1 MYICPVCKKA
11 LELKNNSF
19 VCENN
24 HCFDIARQ
32 GYVNLLTT
40 VGHNPK
46 NAGDNKNMVTARTK
60 FLEKDYYKPLA
71 LKLSEIIGGSHTVID
86 SGCGEGYYTTLCAKN
101 NPDTQF
107 FGIDIAKSAI
117 SHAGSVSRSI
127 PNVKFAVASS
137 FELPFPSEFADTV
150 VSVFA
155 PVTNNEYSRVLKS
168 NGSLIVV
175 SPNPKHLF
183 ELKSVL
189 YEKPYINKSNNYDL
203 PDFSLS
209 ESCYV
214 TFTADIQNNEDI
226 FNLFLMTPYCYKTS
240 ASATEKLRNIP
251 SLSITCDFS
260 VQIFKKNF

>member
-137 FELPFPSEFADTV
+137 LNCRFRQNSPIQWFRFSHPSQTTNIQEFSKAMVRLLWFRQIRNT
-150 VSVFA
+150 FLNLN
-155 PVTNNEYSRVLKS
+155 PCFMK
-168 NGSLIVV
+168 SLILTNQTIMTYRIFRFQ
-175 SPNPKHLF
+175 NP
-183 ELKSVL
+183 
-189 YEKPYINKSNNYDL
+189 
-203 PDFSLS
+203 
-209 ESCYV
+209 
-214 TFTADIQNNEDI
+214 A
-226 FNLFLMTPYCYKTS
+226 M
-240 ASATEKLRNIP
+240 
-251 SLSITCDFS
+251 
-260 VQIFKKNF
+260 